1 MIVPLLALK
10 DLFKYLRTYEVLEG
24 KSYIVRDSIATIVLE
39 QKEERSF
46 RDMHVL
52 THTSLIVVQTV
63 EDTVDIDTCMDSY
76 NSSTASIIDAR
87 NTLRQKHSSPV
98 NGTGGSIGLPR
109 ASMGEFIDLTLS

>member
-1 MIVPLLALK
+1 M
-10 DLFKYLRTYEVLEG
+10 LEG

-63 EDTVDIDTCMDSY
+63 EDAVDIDTCTSSY
-76 NSSTASIIDAR
+76 TTSTASIIDASS
-87 NTLRQKHSSPV
+87 TLQQKHSSPV
-98 NGTGGSIGLPR
+98 NSTGGSIGLAR
-109 ASMGEFIDLTLS
+109 ARMGELIDLTLS

>member
-1 MIVPLLALK
+1 
-10 DLFKYLRTYEVLEG
+10 VLEG

-63 EDTVDIDTCMDSY
+63 EDTVDIDTCIGSY
-76 NSSTASIIDAR
+76 TTSTASIIDASS
-87 NTLRQKHSSPV
+87 TLQQKHSSPV
-98 NGTGGSIGLPR
+98 NSTGGSIGLPR
-109 ASMGEFIDLTLS
+109 ARMGELIDLTLS

>member
-10 DLFKYLRTYEVLEG
+10 DLFNYLKTYEVLEG

-39 QKEERSF
+39 QKEKRSL

-63 EDTVDIDTCMDSY
+63 EDTVDIDTRMDSY
-76 NSSTASIIDAR
+76 NSSTASIIDASK
-87 NTLRQKHSSPV
+87 TLRQKHSSPV

>member
-1 MIVPLLALK
+1 
-10 DLFKYLRTYEVLEG
+10 VLEG

-63 EDTVDIDTCMDSY
+63 EDTVEDIDTCMSSY
-76 NSSTASIIDAR
+76 ATSTASIIDASS
-87 NTLRQKHSSPV
+87 TLQQKHSSPV
-98 NGTGGSIGLPR
+98 NSTGGSIGLPR
-109 ASMGEFIDLTLS
+109 ARMGELIDLTLS

>member
-1 MIVPLLALK
+1 M
-10 DLFKYLRTYEVLEG
+10 LEG

-63 EDTVDIDTCMDSY
+63 EDIDTCMGSY
-76 NSSTASIIDAR
+76 TTSTASIIDASS
-87 NTLRQKHSSPV
+87 TLQQKHSSPV
-98 NGTGGSIGLPR
+98 NSTGGSIGLPR
-109 ASMGEFIDLTLS
+109 ARMGELIDLTLS